1 MNHTKASLLKAAEMM
16 KSKTIHHT
24 QLYQKGDL
32 SMSTIVIN
40 GSTGR
45 AAVARIA
52 AEDQCET
59 RLAM

>member
-1 MNHTKASLLKAAEMM
+1 M
-16 KSKTIHHT
+16 KSKTNHEKELH
-24 QLYQKGDL
+24 QKGDL
-32 SMSTIVIN
+32 NKSTIVIN
-40 GSTGR
+40 GSTDR